1 MAILMFAQRMKFQND
16 TNGNS
21 RRGWFLVDDQGHHVG
36 YVDAG
41 GITDTSPLEAA
52 ARTLGMGLVT
62 AGGAG
67 PVQGEYGT
75 IHEVDLTQF
84 TKSSPV
90 GGYSALRQ
98 FDLETRVPTRSD
110 GFTLSGRR
118 IVTSAGVPIFGVSE
132 YGIPIHMVV
141 FKCELRK
148 VRSIPKAEALR
159 AMARGEVVAARG
171 WCRSF
176 RALDDTVSHGRAWLE
191 ATCV

>member
-16 TNGNS
+16 VNGNS

-41 GITDTSPLEAA
+41 GITDTFPLEAA
-52 ARTLGMGLVT
+52 ARTLRMGLVT
-62 AGGAG
+62 STGHKLI
-67 PVQGEYGT
+67 PGEYGT

-90 GGYSALRQ
+90 GGYSALRK
-98 FDLETRVPTRSD
+98 FDLETAIPGRLD
-110 GFTLSGRR
+110 GE

-132 YGIPIHMVV
+132 YGMPLHVTV
-141 FKCELRK
+141 GKCELGRVSAVSK
-148 VRSIPKAEALR
+148 TQALR
-159 AMARGEVVAARG
+159 SLYHGETIAVRG

-176 RALDDTVSHGRAWLE
+176 RAMDGTITYGRAWLE
-191 ATCV
+191 ATSI

>member
-16 TNGNS
+16 VNGNS

-41 GITDTSPLEAA
+41 GITDTFPLEAA
-52 ARTLGMGLVT
+52 ARTLRMGLVT
-62 AGGAG
+62 STGHKLI
-67 PVQGEYGT
+67 PGEYGT

-90 GGYSALRQ
+90 GGYGALRE
-98 FDLETRVPTRSD
+98 FDLETRALTRGGS
-110 GFTLSGRR
+110 FTVSGRQ
-118 IVTSAGVPIFGVSE
+118 IVTCAGVPIFGISE
-132 YGIPIHMVV
+132 YGIPVHMVV

-176 RALDDTVSHGRAWLE
+176 RALDDTITYGRAWLE
-191 ATCV
+191 ATSI